1 MLKLQEPYKTR
12 PIRFLELWQEAGW
25 RMKVYGIAYQ
35 GDRPRPQLVE
45 TAKQLA
51 RQRLPLAEAQS
62 NHYGVGFIGVH
73 EGRGANFVFVDW
85 WADENELHHHVYT
98 GPLDQP
104 DKLEAW
110 QPSDPIA
117 CVWDLRVLC
126 FERQAWLDMVLK
138 NRVGPDIE
146 GYLAYRFNQDV

>member
-1 MLKLQEPYKTR
+1 MLSLQEPYKTR

-25 RMKVYGIAYQ
+25 RVKVYGIAYQ

-45 TAKQLA
+45 TAKRLA
-51 RQRLPLAEAQS
+51 RQHLPRPEDQG
-62 NHYGVGFIGVH
+62 NHYGVGFMGVH
-73 EGRGANFVFVDW
+73 EGRGAAFVFVDW
-85 WADENELHHHVYT
+85 WANENELHHHVYT

-104 DKLEAW
+104 DKLDAW
-110 QPSDPIA
+110 KPSDAIA

-138 NRVGPDIE
+138 NRVGPDLE